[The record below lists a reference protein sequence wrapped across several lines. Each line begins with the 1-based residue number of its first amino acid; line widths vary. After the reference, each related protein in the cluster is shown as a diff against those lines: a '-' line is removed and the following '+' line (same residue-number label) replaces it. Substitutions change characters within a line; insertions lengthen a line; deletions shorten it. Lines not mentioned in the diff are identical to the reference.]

1 MFLDSNE
8 NGRFDQK
15 DQLLVGGVLKQAF
28 SSSKPGSLLKSSN
41 AGLITAQEYLIDDHA
56 DHDHHHS
63 HDHQVS
69 NKTPAGINSIGYQ
82 HMSLWT
88 EAMAEVFHD
97 HGAAH
102 HHDSMMM

>member
-28 SSSKPGSLLKSSN
+28 TSSKPGSLLKSSN

-56 DHDHHHS
+56 DHDHRLIAVIKFQTRLQLNQLHRLS
-63 HDHQVS
+63 
-69 NKTPAGINSIGYQ
+69 
-82 HMSLWT
+82 
-88 EAMAEVFHD
+88 
-97 HGAAH
+97 AH
-102 HHDSMMM
+102 EPLD